1 MINDKDLEST
11 LIAATISMVLSK
23 IRERNIEKFPIAF
36 IRCFCSFLKTHESF
50 YPDDNIKQ
58 KAIDCINEE
67 FEEKSSET

>member
-1 MINDKDLEST
+1 MAFS
-11 LIAATISMVLSK
+11 ISMVLSK
-23 IRERNIEKFPIAF
+23 IRERNVEKFPTAF
-36 IRCFCSFLKTHESF
+36 IRSFCSFLKTHESV

>member
-36 IRCFCSFLKTHESF
+36 IHYC
-50 YPDDNIKQ
+50 
-58 KAIDCINEE
+58 
-67 FEEKSSET
+67 